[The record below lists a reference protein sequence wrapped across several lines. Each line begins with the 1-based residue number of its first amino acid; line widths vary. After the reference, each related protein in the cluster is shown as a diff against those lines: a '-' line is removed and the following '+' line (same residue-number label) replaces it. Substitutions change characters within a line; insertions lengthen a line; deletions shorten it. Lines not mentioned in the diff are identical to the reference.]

1 MSIAPTTNP
10 LTAALG
16 SLGRP
21 ASAPGAGA
29 AGTQPAG
36 VRPGASPL
44 ARPAAAPARRSAPA
58 LAASAPA
65 SLPAEAPAGTDPA
78 LWSVLTGEERAYFA
92 KAAASGPLTY
102 GRIAA
107 GVNAMQPSAPAS
119 VRGGRL
125 DVRA

>member
-1 MSIAPTTNP
+1 MSISPAANP

-21 ASAPGAGA
+21 ASPNGTGP

-36 VRPGASPL
+36 VRPGATPL
-44 ARPAAAPARRSAPA
+44 ARPATAARSAPS
-58 LAASAPA
+58 LAASQAA
-65 SLPAEAPAGTDPA
+65 LPAEPPAGTDPA
-78 LWSVLTGEERAYFA
+78 LWSVLTGEERTYFA
-92 KAAASGPLTY
+92 KAASMGPLTY

-107 GVNAMQPSAPAS
+107 GVNAMQPAAPAS
-119 VRGGRL
+119 ARGGRL

>member
-1 MSIAPTTNP
+1 MSISPAANP
-10 LTAALG
+10 RTAALG

-21 ASAPGAGA
+21 ASPNGTGP

-36 VRPGASPL
+36 VRPGATPL
-44 ARPAAAPARRSAPA
+44 ARPATAARSAPS
-58 LAASAPA
+58 LAASTAAVP
-65 SLPAEAPAGTDPA
+65 SEPPAGTDPA

-92 KAAASGPLTY
+92 KAASMGPLTY

-107 GVNAMQPSAPAS
+107 GVNAMQPAAPAS
-119 VRGGRL
+119 ARGGRL

>member
-1 MSIAPTTNP
+1 MPISPAANP

-21 ASAPGAGA
+21 ASPNGTAA

-36 VRPGASPL
+36 VRTTGAPL
-44 ARPAAAPARRSAPA
+44 ARPAAAPAPRSAPA
-58 LAASAPA
+58 LSTAASA
-65 SLPAEAPAGTDPA
+65 LPAEPPAGTDPA

-92 KAAASGPLTY
+92 KAATAGPLTY

-107 GVNAMQPSAPAS
+107 GVNAMQPAAPAS
-119 VRGGRL
+119 ARGGRL

>member
-1 MSIAPTTNP
+1 MSISPAANP

-21 ASAPGAGA
+21 ASPNGTGP
-29 AGTQPAG
+29 AGTQSAG
-36 VRPGASPL
+36 VRPGAAAL
-44 ARPAAAPARRSAPA
+44 ARPATAPAARSAPS
-58 LAASAPA
+58 LAASQAA
-65 SLPAEAPAGTDPA
+65 LPSEPPAGTDPA

-92 KAAASGPLTY
+92 KAASMGPLTY

-107 GVNAMQPSAPAS
+107 GVNAMQPAAPAS
-119 VRGGRL
+119 ARGGRL

>member
-1 MSIAPTTNP
+1 MPISPAANP

-21 ASAPGAGA
+21 ASPNGTGP
-29 AGTQPAG
+29 AGTTPAG
-36 VRPGASPL
+36 IRPGAAPL
-44 ARPAAAPARRSAPA
+44 ARPATPAARSAPS
-58 LAASAPA
+58 LAASQAA
-65 SLPAEAPAGTDPA
+65 LPSEPPPGTDPA

-92 KAAASGPLTY
+92 KAASMGPLTY

-107 GVNAMQPSAPAS
+107 GLNAMQPTAPATA
-119 VRGGRL
+119 RGGRL